1 MDNIIEINP
10 IKHLDAVVRPPGSKS
25 FTNRALAIGA
35 LANGKTVIHNALF
48 SDDTKYM
55 ISALKDL
62 GFIVSEDQCNSKIII
77 HGGCGNIPVKTA
89 RLFIGNAGTAM
100 RFLTAILTLGSG
112 IYEIDG
118 VERMRNRPIQDL
130 IDGLNQLGADVRA
143 KNANDCPPVLINDR
157 RLKGGIAMVKGDVSS
172 QYISA
177 LLMVAPYAI
186 LDVEI
191 EIIGD
196 LVSKGYVDMTI
207 CLMNYFGVEVEN
219 LSYKRFFIK
228 KDQGYLAREYHV
240 EADASSASYFLAS
253 AAITGGRVRVQGI
266 GRDSVQADVYFADI
280 LEKMGCRVR
289 KERDWIEVKGE
300 RLKGIDVDLF
310 NAPDIVQTLA
320 AVAVF
325 AEGRTRIRNVKNL
338 RIKETDRI
346 TAIVNELR
354 RMGLRCTEYEDG
366 LEIEPSEP
374 RPAEIETYNDHRMA
388 MSFSLVGLK
397 AKGIRIKDP
406 GCVSKTY
413 PDFFEE
419 LERLGK

>member
-1 MDNIIEINP
+1 MDNIIEITP

-35 LANGKTVIHNALF
+35 LARGETVIHNALF
-48 SDDTKYM
+48 SDDTRYM
-55 ISALKDL
+55 ISALRDL
-62 GFIVSEDQCNSKIII
+62 GFYVAEEESSAKITI
-77 HGGCGNIPVKTA
+77 HGGCGNIPVKRA

-130 IDGLNQLGADVRA
+130 IDGLNQLGADVRS

-157 RLKGGIAMVKGDVSS
+157 RLKGGICRVKGDLSS

-186 LDVEI
+186 LDVEV
-191 EIIGD
+191 EILGD

-207 CLMNYFGVEVEN
+207 CLMNYFGVTVEN
-219 LSYKRFFIK
+219 FLYKRFFVK
-228 KDQGYLAREYHV
+228 KDQGYMAREYHV
-240 EADASSASYFLAS
+240 EPDASSASYFLAS
-253 AAITGGRVRVQGI
+253 AAITGGRVRVEGI
-266 GRDSVQADVYFADI
+266 GLDSVQADVYFADI
-280 LEKMGCRVR
+280 LEKMGCEVR
-289 KERDWIEVKGE
+289 KERNWIEVKGE

-310 NAPDIVQTLA
+310 YTPDIVQTLA

-346 TAIVNELR
+346 AATVNELR

-366 LEIEPSEP
+366 LEIEPSGP
-374 RPAEIETYNDHRMA
+374 RPTEIETYNDHRMA

-397 AKGIRIKDP
+397 AKGIRINNP

-413 PDFFEE
+413 PNFFEE
-419 LERLGK
+419 LKRLGD